1 VVVVGIMSQSRA
13 EFTLERVNTEFQRPP
28 QPCFHHHTSTIK
40 PTWRAVSQDRAHH
53 HLPPTDRQ
61 GDEADRLGDVTR
73 TTTFETIE
81 TAVTDQEAAEASSGK
96 KSAKMTVKEE
106 RRD

>member
-1 VVVVGIMSQSRA
+1 
-13 EFTLERVNTEFQRPP
+13 
-28 QPCFHHHTSTIK
+28 
-40 PTWRAVSQDRAHH
+40 
-53 HLPPTDRQ
+53 
-61 GDEADRLGDVTR
+61 VTR

-81 TAVTDQEAAEASSGK
+81 IAVTDQEAAEASSGK

>member
-1 VVVVGIMSQSRA
+1 MVVVGIMSQSRA

-53 HLPPTDRQ
+53 HLPATDRQ

-81 TAVTDQEAAEASSGK
+81 TAVADHEAAEASSGK